1 MSHPEAEE
9 EGSRTPAEGREAG
22 VDDAFLLF
30 KKATF
35 LFLFLILELG
45 LILFF
50 FFTGRETW
58 VAKFPLVSKVKQVSP
73 KLSLKEKSPPRYPK
87 VLAMSKT
94 LVLIGISF
102 L

>member
-9 EGSRTPAEGREAG
+9 EGSETPAVGRKAG
-22 VDDAFLLF
+22 VEDAFLRL
-30 KKATF
+30 KKAIF
-35 LFLFLILELG
+35 RSLFLLLELG

-50 FFTGRETW
+50 TGEGTW

-87 VLAMSKT
+87 VLAMSIT

>member
-9 EGSRTPAEGREAG
+9 EGSEAPAAGRKAG
-22 VDDAFLLF
+22 VEDAFLRL
-30 KKATF
+30 KKAIF
-35 LFLFLILELG
+35 RSLFLLLELG

-50 FFTGRETW
+50 TGGEGTW

-73 KLSLKEKSPPRYPK
+73 KLSLKEKSPPRYTK
-87 VLAMSKT
+87 VLAISIT

>member
-9 EGSRTPAEGREAG
+9 EGSETPAVGRKTG
-22 VDDAFLLF
+22 KDAFLRLKMAIF
-30 KKATF
+30 LS
-35 LFLFLILELG
+35 LFLLLELG

-50 FFTGRETW
+50 TGEGTW
-58 VAKFPLVSKVKQVSP
+58 VAKVPLVSKVKQVSP

-87 VLAMSKT
+87 VLAISIT

>member
-9 EGSRTPAEGREAG
+9 EGSETPAVGRKAG
-22 VDDAFLLF
+22 VEDPFLRLKKAIFLSLFLL
-30 KKATF
+30 
-35 LFLFLILELG
+35 LELG

-50 FFTGRETW
+50 TGGEGTW
-58 VAKFPLVSKVKQVSP
+58 VAKVPLVSKVKQVSP

-87 VLAMSKT
+87 VLAMSIT
-94 LVLIGISF
+94 LALIGISF